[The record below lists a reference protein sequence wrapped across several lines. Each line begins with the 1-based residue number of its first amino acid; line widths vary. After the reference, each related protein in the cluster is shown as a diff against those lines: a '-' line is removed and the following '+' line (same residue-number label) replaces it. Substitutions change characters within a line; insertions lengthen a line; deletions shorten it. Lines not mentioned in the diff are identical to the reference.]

1 MFGLWIV
8 PKFRHTVYYI
18 GMSMTR
24 RDKLDIM
31 RDLLSLCKNKDMK
44 KTRIAY
50 ALNLNFQKAS
60 EYLDWLISH
69 DLVHEEVNGIFKTT
83 PAGDAMLANL
93 EGFGQDP
100 AEK

>member
-1 MFGLWIV
+1 
-8 PKFRHTVYYI
+8 
-18 GMSMTR
+18 MTR
-24 RDKLDIM
+24 RDKLEIIKFI
-31 RDLLSLCKNKDMK
+31 LSICKNKEMK

-69 DLVHEEVNGIFKTT
+69 DLVHEKENGIYKTT
-83 PAGDAMLANL
+83 PAGDALLANL
-93 EGFGQDP
+93 AGFVQDP